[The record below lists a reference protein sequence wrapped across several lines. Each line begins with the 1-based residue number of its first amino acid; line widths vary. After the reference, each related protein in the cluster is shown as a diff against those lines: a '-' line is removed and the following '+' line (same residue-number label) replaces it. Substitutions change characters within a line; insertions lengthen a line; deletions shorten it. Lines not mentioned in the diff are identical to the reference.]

1 MNRKHRS
8 YLAQY
13 RCGILLLSIETGR
26 WGSIPLEDRICK
38 MCDILV
44 VEDEYHF
51 IFHCSLYNNI
61 RYIFLQHVGNTILNI
76 NKKNE
81 IDKIKMFMSKEFV
94 GYFDKIISDMIEVRH
109 DQIFNTTKLTDKL
122 EWAGSS
128 CSQV

>member
-13 RCGILLLSIETGR
+13 RCGILPLSIETGM
-26 WGSIPLEDRICK
+26 WESMPLEDRICK
-38 MCDILV
+38 MCDCLV

-61 RYIFLQHVGNTILNI
+61 RYSFVQHVGNTILNI
-76 NKKNE
+76 NEKNE

-94 GYFDKIISDMIEVRH
+94 GYFAKIISDMIELRH
-109 DQIFNTTKLTDKL
+109 DKLFVKT
-122 EWAGSS
+122 
-128 CSQV
+128 

>member
-1 MNRKHRS
+1 MTRKHRS

-38 MCDILV
+38 MCDSLV

-61 RYIFLQHVGNTILNI
+61 RDHSCNMLVIL
-76 NKKNE
+76 
-81 IDKIKMFMSKEFV
+81 S
-94 GYFDKIISDMIEVRH
+94 
-109 DQIFNTTKLTDKL
+109 
-122 EWAGSS
+122 
-128 CSQV
+128 